1 MSISAVHLNPVSKWR
16 GRHAPW
22 TICGV
27 LAQPHLSITRRAVFH
42 PWRCY
47 FARLTSG
54 KSRYVPIRPRYER
67 ICTQKHTARQSA
79 CSQNDLERPQ
89 WRALRAAA
97 AVVVGKPLIKLRARV
112 RTYKGSENSSQ
123 WERDPMHAIRQWSR
137 TPECDPKKF
146 PTELKN
152 TKTGNFL
159 WIAFWRST
167 HLWENVHWLAFPVKD
182 FYSAR
187 KGPHPRPQFY

>member
-1 MSISAVHLNPVSKWR
+1 MGESGVTRASVPRFFTSSFDLIAPVSVSR
-16 GRHAPW
+16 GYHV
-22 TICGV
+22 TSSYI
-27 LAQPHLSITRRAVFH
+27 QPHLSITRRAVFH
-42 PWRCY
+42 PGRCH

-123 WERDPMHAIRQWSR
+123 WERDPMHTIRQWSR

-152 TKTGNFL
+152 TKIENF
-159 WIAFWRST
+159 FGS
-167 HLWENVHWLAFPVKD
+167 HFGV
-182 FYSAR
+182 
-187 KGPHPRPQFY
+187 